1 MPGLSCSTQGIF
13 LSFFFVFFFF
23 FSFGMQNL
31 AHCLTEGL
39 YQGSLHWE
47 CEVLATEPP
56 GKSLSQVFLPGIW
69 RPSLPLK
76 GSTTELHPLSG
87 TSSRRVAVRAS
98 SPCSVPGHFLCV
110 HREQRD
116 SRFSFYLALSA
127 FVFLSREILDGL
139 TLRAKCVS
147 GVDLISCPYLTDL
160 IQSNIPSVHT

>member
-23 FSFGMQNL
+23 FFSCGMQNL

-87 TSSRRVAVRAS
+87 TSSRRVAVPS
-98 SPCSVPGHFLCV
+98 FITLLCSW
-110 HREQRD
+110 
-116 SRFSFYLALSA
+116 ALSVCSPRTA
-127 FVFLSREILDGL
+127 GQQIQFLLSV
-139 TLRAKCVS
+139 KCVR
-147 GVDLISCPYLTDL
+147 VLK
-160 IQSNIPSVHT
+160 